1 MRVEY
6 ETKLDFDD
14 VLIRPKRSTLN
25 SRQDVLLERTF
36 NFIHS
41 GRTWTGIPIIA
52 SNMDSTGTFEM
63 AKVLSKYKMIT
74 ALHKFYSVEELKQ
87 FLPELNEPDYVAYTL
102 GIKDEDFEKLK
113 YVLDNNLDIYFNF
126 IVLDV
131 PNAYL
136 ERYVEN
142 LKKLKELCP
151 THTIIAGNVV
161 TNEMSEELILSGADV
176 VKVGI
181 GSGSAC
187 LTRKM
192 TGVGYPQLS
201 AVIECADASHGISNS
216 NPGCGLIVSDGG
228 AVSPSDIAK
237 AFCAGADFVMLGGMF
252 AGYDQSGGEI
262 VEKDGKKY
270 KHFYGMS
277 SFVAQEK
284 YYGEIRN
291 YRASEGRV
299 LEVPYKG
306 DVNIFVQ
313 ELFGSL
319 RSTAT
324 YIGARKLKEF
334 SRRTT
339 FIRVNHQLNLSL
351 EKYDKE
357 IK

>member
-1 MRVEY
+1 MRVDY
-6 ETKLDFDD
+6 ETKLDFED
-14 VLIRPKRSTLN
+14 VLIRPKRSTLS

-36 NFIHS
+36 SFIHS

-63 AKVLSKYKMIT
+63 AETLSQYKMIT
-74 ALHKFYSVEELKQ
+74 ALHKFYSLEELKE
-87 FLPELNEPDYVAYTL
+87 FLPKLNQADFVAYTL
-102 GIKDEDFEKLK
+102 GIKDEDFDKLK
-113 YVLDNNLDIYFNF
+113 QVIENNLDIYFNF

-136 ERYVEN
+136 ERYVN
-142 LKKLKELCP
+142 KLKELRNLCP
-151 THTIIAGNVV
+151 KHTIIAGNIV
-161 TNEMSEELILSGADV
+161 TNEMSEELILSGADI
-176 VKVGI
+176 VKIGI

-201 AVIECADASHGISNS
+201 AVIECADATHGITNS

-228 AVSPSDIAK
+228 AVYPSDIAK
-237 AFCAGADFVMLGGMF
+237 AFCAGADFVMLGSLF
-252 AGYDQSGGEI
+252 SGYDQSGGKI
-262 VEKDGKKY
+262 IEKDGKKY
-270 KHFYGMS
+270 KQFYGMS
-277 SFVAQEK
+277 SFAAQEK
-284 YYGEIRN
+284 HYGKILD

-306 DVNIFVQ
+306 DVNVFIQ

-334 SRRTT
+334 SRRAT

-351 EKYDKE
+351 EKYDKS
-357 IK
+357 